1 MRTMTVEDQKRM
13 VVYAAKKIA
22 AYEDALE
29 FIVLLIKSHKD
40 SRSPIRLK
48 LGYAEV
54 YQEIADVRT
63 KIAQLK
69 P

>member
-1 MRTMTVEDQKRM
+1 MTPEEHKKLIR
-13 VVYAAKKIA
+13 YAAEKIA

-29 FIVLLIKSHKD
+29 FMVLLIKSHKD
-40 SRSPIRLK
+40 SRSPMRLK
-48 LGYAEV
+48 LGYAKV